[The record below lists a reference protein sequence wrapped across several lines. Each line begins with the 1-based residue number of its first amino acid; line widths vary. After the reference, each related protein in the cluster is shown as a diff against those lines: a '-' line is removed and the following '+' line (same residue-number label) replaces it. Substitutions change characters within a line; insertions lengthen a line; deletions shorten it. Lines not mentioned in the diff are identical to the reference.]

1 MNNMINENS
10 QTPLELA
17 EENLIIQKS
26 MPLLSLWRS
35 PLTLPEFK
43 ILDMYLSR
51 IDSRH
56 PEQRW
61 VRFEKGE
68 LENLLGVSRI
78 MIGDLKKRLRNLCIT
93 VELPVPNSP
102 NSLDAISLFERAVC
116 TPDENGIWQIDL
128 QCTLSAM
135 KYIFNIENIG
145 YLRYK
150 LRSICHIT
158 SRYSYILFLYLE
170 RNRFRGS
177 WEEDVSSLR
186 EMLGCESEYYNSF
199 KKFNQKILQRCQKEL
214 IEKTECGFIYEPIRR
229 GRYIRSIRF
238 SIDPIPVEEFSGSLP
253 RASNTETTALPTD
266 YSEFMRSACID
277 PRTGKPEFSRAEI
290 AQILEIMRTIPFYKL
305 PAWTPGGDYKFA
317 LYHYLAERYAAM
329 NRYSEKKVIAN
340 RINYLISTIA
350 KDTTP

>member
-1 MNNMINENS
+1 MKNENLS
-10 QTPLELA
+10 TSA
-17 EENLIIQKS
+17 EFTQENLLIQKS

-43 ILDMYLSR
+43 ILDLYLSR

-68 LENLLGVSRI
+68 LEQLLGVSRI
-78 MIGDLKKRLRNLCIT
+78 MISDLKKRLRNLCIT
-93 VELPVPNSP
+93 VELPIPNSP
-102 NSLDAISLFERAVC
+102 DSLDAISLFERAIC
-116 TPDENGIWQIDL
+116 TPDEHGTWQIDL
-128 QCTLSAM
+128 QCTHSAM

-170 RNRFRGS
+170 RNRFRTT
-177 WEEDVSSLR
+177 WEEEVSVLR
-186 EMLGCESEYYNSF
+186 EMLGCEGEYYNSF

-214 IEKTECGFIYEPIRR
+214 REKSECGFTYTPIHS
-229 GRYIRSIRF
+229 GRYVRSVRF
-238 SIDPIPVEEFSGSLP
+238 SIDPIYVETLISEEPDDNDMEDSLP
-253 RASNTETTALPTD
+253 AD
-266 YSEFMRSACID
+266 YSEFLRSACID
-277 PRTGKPEFSRAEI
+277 PRTGKPEFSRSEI
-290 AQILEIMRTIPFYKL
+290 AQLLEIMRTIPFYKL

-329 NRYSEKKVIAN
+329 NRYSEKSTISN
-340 RINYLISTIA
+340 RINYLISTIL
-350 KDTTP
+350 KDARP

>member
-1 MNNMINENS
+1 MKNENNLHS
-10 QTPLELA
+10 SEFTD
-17 EENLIIQKS
+17 ENLIVQKS

-43 ILDMYLSR
+43 ILDLYLSR

-56 PEQRW
+56 PDERW

-68 LENLLGVSRI
+68 LERLLGVSRI
-78 MIGDLKKRLRNLCIT
+78 MISDLKKRLRNLCIT
-93 VELPVPNSP
+93 VELPIPNSP
-102 NSLDAISLFERAVC
+102 DSLDAISLFERAIC

-170 RNRFRGS
+170 RNRFRS
-177 WEEDVSSLR
+177 VWEEDVSFLR
-186 EMLGCESEYYNSF
+186 EMLGCEGDYYRSF
-199 KKFNQKILQRCQKEL
+199 KQFNQKVLQRCQKEL
-214 IEKTECGFIYEPIRR
+214 RQKTECGFTYEPVRK
-229 GRYIRSIRF
+229 GKYIQSVRF
-238 SIDPIPVEEFSGSLP
+238 SIDPISIEKLAPELSD
-253 RASNTETTALPTD
+253 RDNTENTLPAD
-266 YSEFMRSACID
+266 YPEFLRSACID
-277 PRTGKPEFSRAEI
+277 PHTGKPEFSRSEVS
-290 AQILEIMRTIPFYKL
+290 QLLEIMRTIPFFKL

-329 NRYSEKKVIAN
+329 NRYSEKTVISN
-340 RINYLISTIA
+340 RINYLISTIL
-350 KDTTP
+350 KDTHL